1 VNDQKVEASTLQTMV
16 GHIGGEEA
24 RNHGQIAINGE
35 EDESGQNIRNGD
47 DVEEVENIGLFPC
60 KVVNANIGKS
70 PTPSIS
76 GGTSYKRSN
85 ERKVNF

>member
-1 VNDQKVEASTLQTMV
+1 MIKKSKGQLLQAMV
-16 GHIGGEEA
+16 GHVGGEEA

-35 EDESGQNIRNGD
+35 EDESGRNIRDGD
-47 DVEEVENIGLFPC
+47 DVEEGKNIGLSPC
-60 KVVNANIGKS
+60 EVVNANFGKS